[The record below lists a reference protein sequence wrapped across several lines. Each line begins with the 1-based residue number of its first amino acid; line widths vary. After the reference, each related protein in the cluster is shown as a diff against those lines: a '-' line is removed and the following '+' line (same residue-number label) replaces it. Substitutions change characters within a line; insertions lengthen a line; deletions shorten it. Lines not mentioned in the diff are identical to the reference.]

1 MLTLCSR
8 FDPMKFSEKKQ
19 YAVITGDIVKSS
31 RLSVSH
37 RRWLGAELKRASTAA
52 RRVFGKIVPLPLDQ
66 FRGDGWQILVTD
78 PGRSLRVGLFLRAWL
93 MAEAPDSFHIDTRL
107 AIGVGSISIMP
118 GRRVS
123 RGDGEAFQR
132 SGRALDR
139 LREPRR
145 LALVWPEMIGPAAE
159 TLTVLA
165 PVLDALVQGWT
176 PVQARALVG
185 RLSGLT
191 QERIVRKWP
200 EPVTRQAIAR
210 ILARAHWPVVRAVLD
225 WLEKSNLQRLQ
236 S

>member
-1 MLTLCSR
+1 
-8 FDPMKFSEKKQ
+8 MKISEKKQ

-37 RRWLGAELKRASTAA
+37 RRWLVSELKRASTAA
-52 RRVFGKIVPLPLDQ
+52 RRVFGAIVPLPLDQ
-66 FRGDGWQILVTD
+66 FRGDGWQILVTS

-93 MAEAPDSFHIDTRL
+93 MAEAPDSFHLDTRV
-107 AIGVGSISIMP
+107 AIGVGSISLMP
-118 GRRVS
+118 GSRVS

-145 LALVWPEMIGPAAE
+145 LALVWPETIGPAAE
-159 TLTVLA
+159 TLMVLA